1 MQHPGLRTE
10 QKTEQVLALQ
20 SLTVI
25 LIVNQDMHTRIMVGL
40 IDRVQHVILIREHEP
55 DLHEGKRPNVNH
67 VMQSQQTHIIRVD
80 HSRPSSVTGSVTLDI
95 IQEVERV

>member
-1 MQHPGLRTE
+1 MIVT
-10 QKTEQVLALQ
+10 
-20 SLTVI
+20 LTVSE
-25 LIVNQDMHTRIMVGL
+25 VMYTRIMVGQ
-40 IDRVQHVILIREHEP
+40 IDRVQHVILIREHEL

-67 VMQSQQTHIIRVD
+67 VIQSQHTHIIQED

>member
-1 MQHPGLRTE
+1 MQGQH
-10 QKTEQVLALQ
+10 VLIVT
-20 SLTVI
+20 LTVSE
-25 LIVNQDMHTRIMVGL
+25 VMHTRIMVEQ
-40 IDRVQHVILIREHEP
+40 IDRVQHVILIREHEL

-80 HSRPSSVTGSVTLDI
+80 HSRTSSVTGSVTLDI

>member
-1 MQHPGLRTE
+1 MV
-10 QKTEQVLALQ
+10 QKTGHMQERHVLIVT
-20 SLTVI
+20 LTVSE
-25 LIVNQDMHTRIMVGL
+25 VMHTRIMAVL
-40 IDRVQHVILIREHEP
+40 IDHVQHVILIREHEL

>member
-1 MQHPGLRTE
+1 MVQKIGHMQGRH
-10 QKTEQVLALQ
+10 V
-20 SLTVI
+20 
-25 LIVNQDMHTRIMVGL
+25 LIVTLNVSEVMHTRIMVEQ
-40 IDRVQHVILIREHEP
+40 IDRVQHVILIRGHEL

>member
-1 MQHPGLRTE
+1 MVQKIGHMQVRH
-10 QKTEQVLALQ
+10 VLIVT
-20 SLTVI
+20 LTVNE
-25 LIVNQDMHTRIMVGL
+25 VMHTRITVEL
-40 IDRVQHVILIREHEP
+40 IDRVQHVILIREHEL

>member
-1 MQHPGLRTE
+1 M
-10 QKTEQVLALQ
+10 
-20 SLTVI
+20 I